1 MLRAW
6 RIGKG
11 SNESLRVGDRILIKL
26 PAGNVS
32 EGTIKAVIEE
42 TDGRKLQVAF
52 GYDHTALIEE
62 WQIIEE

>member
-1 MLRAW
+1 MANREGNQ
-6 RIGKG
+6 REFK
-11 SNESLRVGDRILIKL
+11 VGDRILIKL